1 MEIKEGQHGTGR
13 QKLWSK
19 QDRARQA
26 RERRTVPA
34 NAAQTV
40 AEGAAAL
47 SGGTAQ
53 RHGFSVKST
62 FANSRD
68 IP

>member
-1 MEIKEGQHGTGR
+1 MEKKESQHGTGWR
-13 QKLWSK
+13 KLWSK
-19 QDRARQA
+19 QDWARQV

-34 NAAQTV
+34 SAAETV

-47 SGGTAQ
+47 GGGNAQ
-53 RHGFSVKST
+53 QDGFSVKST